1 MVSHHERCGEWGFAD
16 VKAAIWD
23 NRCTAHC
30 PTTDL
35 VDGRGTRMGLR
46 TISIAGKAF
55 LDPDSESKLQ
65 SKRAKEA
72 KVQTNGIGNAH
83 A

>member
-1 MVSHHERCGEWGFAD
+1 M
-16 VKAAIWD
+16 KAAIWD

-55 LDPDSESKLQ
+55 LDPDSKSKLQ

-72 KVQTNGIGNAH
+72 KVKTSGISNGH

>member
-1 MVSHHERCGEWGFAD
+1 MSGVGSRVLAD

-55 LDPDSESKLQ
+55 LDPDSQSKLQ

-72 KVQTNGIGNAH
+72 NVTWKTNGISNGH

>member
-1 MVSHHERCGEWGFAD
+1 MSGESGFAD
-16 VKAAIWD
+16 ARAAIWD

-55 LDPDSESKLQ
+55 LDPNSKSRLQ
-65 SKRAKEA
+65 SKLAKEVKA
-72 KVQTNGIGNAH
+72 NGETNGVNGAKGH

>member
-1 MVSHHERCGEWGFAD
+1 MEDSSFAN
-16 VKAAIWD
+16 VRAAIWD

-55 LDPDSESKLQ
+55 LDPNSKSRLQ

-72 KVQTNGIGNAH
+72 KANGEINGSNGVNGH